1 MEVTIVTDLKTG
13 FAIFNFLLYS
23 IMAKVHIVD
32 RGRAAE
38 SLPYRIQKFPYEFHC
53 TYYVLVH
60 LNKQQKILQCKDTSN
75 EEILYA

>member
-1 MEVTIVTDLKTG
+1 MLTIDKNNENSPKVRYEVDNMEVTIVTDLKTG

-38 SLPYRIQKFPYEFHC
+38 CLILSRNFHMNS
-53 TYYVLVH
+53 TVL
-60 LNKQQKILQCKDTSN
+60 IMYWY
-75 EEILYA
+75 I